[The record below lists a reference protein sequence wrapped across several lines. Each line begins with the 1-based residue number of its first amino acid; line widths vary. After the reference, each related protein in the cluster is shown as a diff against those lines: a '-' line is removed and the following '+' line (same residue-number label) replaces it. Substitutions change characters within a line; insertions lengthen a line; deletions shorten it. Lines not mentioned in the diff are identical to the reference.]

1 MAKIIVTKTTA
12 TKVFE
17 FAGQDLNVKGE
28 VIYDPKTLEIERL
41 SGSFYEKADPE
52 TGING
57 AYVGNFDGMY
67 VDGSLRYSIRDMTA
81 ENALRV
87 TGLVAEVDEYAQ
99 QIVQTE
105 EPEDEPVE
113 DPVEE

>member
-17 FAGQDLNVKGE
+17 FAGEELNVKGE

-57 AYVGNFDGMY
+57 EYIGNFDGSY
-67 VDGSLRYSIRDMTA
+67 VDGSLRYSIRDMTV
-81 ENALRV
+81 ENAQKV
-87 TGLVAEVDEYAQ
+87 TALVAEVDEYAQ
-99 QIVQTE
+99 QIIQTE
-105 EPEDEPVE
+105 EPEGEN
-113 DPVEE
+113 EEESGEE